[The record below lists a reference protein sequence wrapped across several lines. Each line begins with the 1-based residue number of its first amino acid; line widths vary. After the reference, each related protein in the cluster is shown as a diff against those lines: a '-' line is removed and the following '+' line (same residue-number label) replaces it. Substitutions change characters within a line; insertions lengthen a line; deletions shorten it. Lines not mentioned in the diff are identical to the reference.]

1 MEALRDQG
9 NDVAWV
15 RKDTPGISDI
25 EVLQRA
31 QIEGR
36 TIVTFDKDFGELAF
50 RLGLPADN
58 GIILF
63 RVHAQTPAH
72 VARIAVAA
80 LNTLSDW
87 GGHFSVVEEGRIRM
101 TPFPNK
107 N

>member
-36 TIVTFDKDFGELAF
+36 TIVTFDKDFGERF
-50 RLGLPADN
+50 PAW
-58 GIILF
+58 
-63 RVHAQTPAH
+63 PAC
-72 VARIAVAA
+72 
-80 LNTLSDW
+80 
-87 GGHFSVVEEGRIRM
+87 
-101 TPFPNK
+101 
-107 N
+107 